1 MSSNTQYAKNLIG
14 KKYQNSTLFIFK
26 TITIKTETYQKGFPT
41 QPKRLN
47 NTAMTRLHLKDDIH
61 TIILRNRREANQK
74 VYINS
79 EN

>member
-14 KKYQNSTLFIFK
+14 KKYQNSTLLNK
-26 TITIKTETYQKGFPT
+26 TYQKGFPT
-41 QPKRLN
+41 QLKRLN